1 MECPECGGKTVVVNS
16 RKYAG
21 AVYRK
26 RKCTKCNYRFFS
38 EEMEID
44 RKSNKELLINAMRP
58 KRKSKK

>member
-1 MECPECGGKTVVVNS
+1 MECPECGGKTIVVNS

-26 RKCTKCNYRFFS
+26 RKCVECNYQFFS

-58 KRKSKK
+58 KRKPKK